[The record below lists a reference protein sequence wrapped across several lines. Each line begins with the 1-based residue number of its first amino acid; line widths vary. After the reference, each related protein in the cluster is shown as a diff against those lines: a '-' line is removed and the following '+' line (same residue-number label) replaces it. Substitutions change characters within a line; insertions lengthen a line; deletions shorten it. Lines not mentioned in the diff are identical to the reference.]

1 MTEATRSVDIE
12 EKEESLVQRW
22 KEERSED
29 DDDDDDAKR
38 CKNTKDEGEKAK
50 LTRGPSGKAAARA

>member
-12 EKEESLVQRW
+12 EKEESLMQRW
-22 KEERSED
+22 RKERSED

-38 CKNTKDEGEKAK
+38 CKNTKTKAK
-50 LTRGPSGKAAARA
+50 RLN